1 MRQGSSIRRA
11 KSFILIFSVIYSIFE
26 SNILYLTPIITVLI
40 PYQFMRNKEVTD
52 QSTLENQKT
61 LSRLLLFNFICI
73 ELASLTTQSGN
84 FVTFNISVTMLIYF
98 VYFKMLSSNEKKVLA
113 FKNNPKVV
121 YDKMK
126 LKIDT
131 LENIYQ
137 KGLNEMESTD
147 DEKVKKSMQAKLDKL
162 KIKINASKQQLDMIE
177 NIIDSSENNK

>member
-73 ELASLTTQSGN
+73 ELVSLTTQSGN

-131 LENIYQ
+131 LEDIYQ
-137 KGLNEMESTD
+137 KGLVEMESTE
-147 DEKVKKSMQAKLDKL
+147 DEKLKKSLEAKLDKL

-177 NIIDSSENNK
+177 NIINSGENNK

>member
-11 KSFILIFSVIYSIFE
+11 KSFILIFSAIYSIFE

-40 PYQFMRNKEVTD
+40 PYHFMRNKEVTD

-73 ELASLTTQSGN
+73 ELVSLTTQSGN
-84 FVTFNISVTMLIYF
+84 FVTFNMSVTMLIYF

>member
-73 ELASLTTQSGN
+73 ELVSLTTQSGN

>member
-73 ELASLTTQSGN
+73 ELVSLTTQSGN

-147 DEKVKKSMQAKLDKL
+147 DEKAKKSMQAKLDKL

>member
-73 ELASLTTQSGN
+73 ELVSLTTQSGN

-131 LENIYQ
+131 LETIYQ

>member
-11 KSFILIFSVIYSIFE
+11 KSFILIFSAIYSIFE

-73 ELASLTTQSGN
+73 ELVSLTTQSGN

>member
-1 MRQGSSIRRA
+1 
-11 KSFILIFSVIYSIFE
+11 
-26 SNILYLTPIITVLI
+26 
-40 PYQFMRNKEVTD
+40 
-52 QSTLENQKT
+52 
-61 LSRLLLFNFICI
+61 
-73 ELASLTTQSGN
+73 
-84 FVTFNISVTMLIYF
+84 
-98 VYFKMLSSNEKKVLA
+98 
-113 FKNNPKVV
+113 
-121 YDKMK
+121 MK

>member
-73 ELASLTTQSGN
+73 ELVSLTTQSGN

-147 DEKVKKSMQAKLDKL
+147 DEKVKNQCKLNL
-162 KIKINASKQQLDMIE
+162 IS
-177 NIIDSSENNK
+177 

>member
-11 KSFILIFSVIYSIFE
+11 KSFILIFSVIYSMFE

-73 ELASLTTQSGN
+73 ELVSLTTQSGN

-147 DEKVKKSMQAKLDKL
+147 DEKVKNQCKLNL
-162 KIKINASKQQLDMIE
+162 IS
-177 NIIDSSENNK
+177 

>member
-11 KSFILIFSVIYSIFE
+11 KSFILIFSIIYSIFE

-73 ELASLTTQSGN
+73 ELVSLTTQSGN

>member
-11 KSFILIFSVIYSIFE
+11 KSFILIFSVIYSMFE

-73 ELASLTTQSGN
+73 ELVSLTTQSGN

>member
-1 MRQGSSIRRA
+1 MRQGSSIRRI
-11 KSFILIFSVIYSIFE
+11 KSFILIFGIIYSIFE
-26 SNILYLTPIITVLI
+26 SNVLYLTPIITILI
-40 PYQFMRNKEVTD
+40 PYNFMKNKASTD
-52 QSTLENQKT
+52 EALLENQKT

-73 ELASLTTQSGN
+73 ELVSLATQNVNS
-84 FVTFNISVTMLIYF
+84 VVFNISVTMLIYL
-98 VYFKMLSSNEKKVLA
+98 VYFKMLSTSEKKVLA

-131 LENIYQ
+131 LEDIYI
-137 KGLNEMESTD
+137 KGLVEMESAE

-177 NIIDSSENNK
+177 NIINSSENNK

>member
-73 ELASLTTQSGN
+73 ELVSLTTQSGN

-147 DEKVKKSMQAKLDKL
+147 DEKVKKSMQARLDKL

>member
-73 ELASLTTQSGN
+73 ELVSLTTQSGN

-137 KGLNEMESTD
+137 KGLNEMESTN

>member
-11 KSFILIFSVIYSIFE
+11 KSFILIFSLIYSIFE

-73 ELASLTTQSGN
+73 ELVSLTTQSGN

>member
-11 KSFILIFSVIYSIFE
+11 KSFILIFSVIYCIFE

-73 ELASLTTQSGN
+73 ELVSLTTQSGN

-147 DEKVKKSMQAKLDKL
+147 DEKVKKSMKAKLDKL

>member
-11 KSFILIFSVIYSIFE
+11 KSFILIFSIIYSIFE

-40 PYQFMRNKEVTD
+40 PYHFMRNKEITD

-73 ELASLTTQSGN
+73 ELVSLTTQSGN

-113 FKNNPKVV
+113 FKKNPKVV

-131 LENIYQ
+131 LENIYR

-177 NIIDSSENNK
+177 NIINSSENNK

>member
-73 ELASLTTQSGN
+73 ELVSLTTQSGN

-177 NIIDSSENNK
+177 NIIDPSENNK

>member
-40 PYQFMRNKEVTD
+40 PYQFMRNKEFTD

-73 ELASLTTQSGN
+73 ELVSLTTQSGN

>member
-1 MRQGSSIRRA
+1 MKQGSSIRRA

-40 PYQFMRNKEVTD
+40 PYHFMRNKEVTD

-73 ELASLTTQSGN
+73 ELVSLTTQSGN